1 MAEFPA
7 NPSRLD
13 PYKASSFRVKWD
25 GRYVAAIIRVSPL
38 VRETAAVAERSGGD
52 PTDQHVSPGS
62 TTWPSIVLER
72 GRTQDTA
79 FEDWANF
86 VWDDGK
92 MSLKNLRKEVTI
104 ELEDEQG
111 AVVMAFVVHRA
122 WPTEYVALG
131 QLDASSEETLVERLT
146 LAHEGWERDTS
157 VRDPVET

>member
-1 MAEFPA
+1 
-7 NPSRLD
+7 
-13 PYKASSFRVKWD
+13 
-25 GRYVAAIIRVSPL
+25 
-38 VRETAAVAERSGGD
+38 
-52 PTDQHVSPGS
+52 
-62 TTWPSIVLER
+62 
-72 GRTQDTA
+72 
-79 FEDWANF
+79 
-86 VWDDGK
+86 